1 MPQPAKLPRGITRY
15 RGRYRVRMNHEGR
28 THALGMFET
37 LTDAKA
43 ALDIARGDAVRGRF
57 VPPTERR
64 AVREAEAVKAE
75 NEALTLQG
83 WSETWLAGL
92 EANPHRSRATVV
104 SYRSVLQNHVLP
116 DLGEIRLVELTRERV
131 ADHLA
136 TLARRPS
143 ERHPGARVNGVAPNV
158 VIVLRSMLNAA
169 VKAKAGGLESFEFPA
184 APKHRRVRPE
194 DERGDLATPEEV
206 KAFTEAMPP
215 HLQIA
220 VPLAA
225 WCALR
230 IGELLGL
237 QRRDL
242 DHMDDAQRAA
252 LHIRR
257 QWNVKA
263 NALTPPKA
271 DSVRSIA
278 LPDALLPALRHHL
291 DTYTRSERT
300 APVLAGAKG
309 ARVSQSAL
317 DRAWRAAREDAGRPE
332 FHFHNLRHTGLS
344 KYAEQGATL
353 AELLHRGGH
362 TDVTVALRY
371 QHATAAR
378 DRALTERLSRD
389 IGVCRLKYQASTPSP
404 PTRTGDA

>member
-1 MPQPAKLPRGITRY
+1 MAAPAKLPRGVTRY
-15 RGRYRVRMNHEGR
+15 RGRYRVRVDYEGH
-28 THALGMFET
+28 THSLGMFHT
-37 LTDAKA
+37 LTDARA
-43 ALDIARGDAVRGRF
+43 ALDITRGQIARGRF
-57 VPPTERR
+57 VPPAERR
-64 AVREAEAVKAE
+64 SARQAEVARVEAQSV
-75 NEALTLQG
+75 TLKE
-83 WSETWLAGL
+83 WSEKWLLAL
-92 EANPHRSRATVV
+92 EANPDRSPATVV
-104 SYRSVLQNHVLP
+104 SYRSVLKNHILD
-116 DLGEIRLVELTRERV
+116 DLGDIRLTDLTTERV

-136 TLARRPS
+136 ALGRQRST
-143 ERHPGARVNGVAPNV
+143 RHPDARVNGVAPNV

-169 VKAKAGGLESFEFPA
+169 VTAKAGALETFDFPK

-194 DERGDLATPEEV
+194 DEQGDVALPEEV
-206 KAFTEAMPP
+206 RAFAEAMPA
-215 HLQIA
+215 HLRIA

-242 DHMDDAQRAA
+242 EYLDDPERAV
-252 LHIRR
+252 LHVRR

-271 DSVRSIA
+271 SSTRSVA
-278 LPDALLPALRHHL
+278 VPAALLPRLTQHL
-291 DTYTRSERT
+291 QIYTPSQRT
-300 APVLAGAKG
+300 APVLTNGRG
-309 ARVSQSAL
+309 MRVSQSAL
-317 DRAWRAAREDAGRPE
+317 DRAWRAAREQAGRPG

-371 QHATAAR
+371 QHATAQR
-378 DRALTERLSRD
+378 DRALTELLSREID
-389 IGVCRLKYQASTPSP
+389 S
-404 PTRTGDA
+404 

>member
-15 RGRYRVRMNHEGR
+15 RGRYRVRMAHEGR
-28 THALGMFET
+28 TNALGMFET

-43 ALDIARGDAVRGRF
+43 ALDIARGDAARGRF
-57 VPPTERR
+57 VPPAERR
-64 AVREAEAVKAE
+64 AAREAEAVRAE
-75 NEALTLQG
+75 NEALTLQA
-83 WSETWLAGL
+83 WSETWLSGL
-92 EANPHRSRATVV
+92 EANPERSRATVV

-116 DLGEIRLVELTRERV
+116 ELGEIRLVELTTERV

-136 TLARRPS
+136 TLASRPS
-143 ERHPGARVNGVAPNV
+143 ERHPAARVNGVAPNV

-169 VKAKAGGLESFEFPA
+169 VKAKAGGLRSFEFPA
-184 APKHRRVRPE
+184 ATKHRRVRPE
-194 DERGDLATPEEV
+194 DEQGDVATPEEV
-206 KAFTEAMPP
+206 KAFTEAMPE

-230 IGELLGL
+230 IGEALGL

-242 DHMDDAQRAA
+242 EHLDDPRRAV
-252 LHIRR
+252 LHVRR
-257 QWNVKA
+257 QWNIKA
-263 NALTPPKA
+263 HTLTPPKA
-271 DSVRSIA
+271 GSVRSIA
-278 LPDALLPALRHHL
+278 IPAALLPPLRQHL
-291 DTYTRSERT
+291 ETFTPSQRT
-300 APVLAGAKG
+300 APVLAGLRG

-317 DRAWRAAREDAGRPE
+317 DRAWRAARESAGRPTL
-332 FHFHNLRHTGLS
+332 HFHNLRHTGLS

-371 QHATAAR
+371 QHATAER
-378 DRALTERLSRD
+378 DRALTDRLSKEIAD
-389 IGVCRLKYQASTPSP
+389 
-404 PTRTGDA
+404 